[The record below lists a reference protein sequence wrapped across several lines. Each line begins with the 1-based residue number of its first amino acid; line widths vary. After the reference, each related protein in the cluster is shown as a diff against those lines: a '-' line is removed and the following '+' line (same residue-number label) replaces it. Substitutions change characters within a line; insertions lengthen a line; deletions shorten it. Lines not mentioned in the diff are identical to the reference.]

1 MALLLFLVVLAVP
14 LVEIY
19 LMIQVGGAIGAL
31 PTIGL
36 LLLSAVVGVVIVKRE
51 GLGIIRRLQTQMRVG
66 DSPGNDL
73 LDGVLIV
80 LAGVLL
86 VIPGFLSDAVALLL
100 LVPPVRR
107 FARSAVAHRV
117 QARIATLVERQGMAF
132 GAAGVYD
139 TRVVED
145 LGDVTP
151 PRWQDHPGR
160 SAGRNELNP

>member
-1 MALLLFLVVLAVP
+1 MP

-36 LLLSAVVGVVIVKRE
+36 LVLGAVLGVFIVKRE
-51 GLGIIRRLQTQMRVG
+51 GLGIVRRLQTQVRGG
-66 DSPGNDL
+66 DDPGNDL

-80 LAGVLL
+80 LAGALL

-100 LVPPVRR
+100 LVPPVRH
-107 FARSAVAHRV
+107 FARSAVARRV
-117 QARIATLVERQGMAF
+117 QARMATLVESRGMTF
-132 GAAGVYD
+132 GTPGVYD

-151 PRWQDHPGR
+151 PQWQDQP
-160 SAGRNELNP
+160 SRNELNP